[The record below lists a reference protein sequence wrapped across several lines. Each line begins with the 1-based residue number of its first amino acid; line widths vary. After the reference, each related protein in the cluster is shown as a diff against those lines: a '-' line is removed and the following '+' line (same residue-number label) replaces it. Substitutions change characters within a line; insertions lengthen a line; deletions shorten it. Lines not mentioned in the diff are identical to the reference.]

1 MINSKKAAI
10 ETNRIQTTNI
20 KPCTVE
26 IVFFDFGGVLAEE
39 GYRDG
44 LIAIAKLNNI
54 NPQQFLK
61 TAVDVTFK
69 EGFVTGRI
77 DEKTFW
83 QTLREQTNING
94 SDEEFRNEVLSR
106 FELRPWMMNWIKKLK
121 KFHIR
126 LAILSDQ
133 TKWLDELDMKY
144 GFFQWFDGVFNSYH
158 IGKCKREPAIF
169 DYVLAEMNIK
179 PDQALFVDDNQGN
192 IQRANEKGLHTIHYQ
207 NRKDFERELLL
218 FYPFLKDS

>member
-1 MINSKKAAI
+1 MQKSTI
-10 ETNRIQTTNI
+10 ETKRIQTAKI

-26 IVFFDFGGVLAEE
+26 IIFFDFGGVLAEE

-44 LIAIAKLNNI
+44 LITIAKLNKI
-54 NPQQFLK
+54 DPQRFLK
-61 TAVDVTFK
+61 TAVDLTFK
-69 EGFVTGRI
+69 EGFVTGQI

-83 QTLREQTNING
+83 QILRNHTGING
-94 SDEEFRNEVLSR
+94 SDGELRNVVLSS
-106 FELRPWMMNWIKKLK
+106 FQMRPWMIEVVKKLTQSNV
-121 KFHIR
+121 R
-126 LAILSDQ
+126 TAILSDQ
-133 TKWLDELDMKY
+133 TKWLDELNMKY
-144 GFFQWFDGVFNSYH
+144 RFFQWFDGVFNSYH

-169 DYVLAEMNIK
+169 DYVLAKMNVK

-218 FYPFLKDS
+218 FCPSLKIR